1 MGAGESTEEPRERHC
16 TWHLHWTTFYDM
28 ATVVL
33 RVRLIG
39 GDRMDVT
46 YDNPDFS
53 DEDEFVEHVIST
65 LAQDSGELRT
75 KHGDRLV
82 VLYGRGVAA
91 IEVAPRGAVL

>member
-1 MGAGESTEEPRERHC
+1 MVR
-16 TWHLHWTTFYDM
+16 L
-28 ATVVL
+28 VL

-46 YDNPDFS
+46 FEASERVNEEQIID
-53 DEDEFVEHVIST
+53 HVVST
-65 LAQDSGELRT
+65 LAQDGGVLRT
-75 KHGDRLV
+75 RHGDRLV